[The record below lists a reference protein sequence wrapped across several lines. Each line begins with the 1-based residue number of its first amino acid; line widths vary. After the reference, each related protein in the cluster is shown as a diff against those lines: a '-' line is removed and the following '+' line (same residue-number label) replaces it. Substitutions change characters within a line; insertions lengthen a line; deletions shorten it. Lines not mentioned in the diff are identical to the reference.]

1 MNREDLIGLRWA
13 EDVVSGKFIANKY
26 VKLECKRYID
36 RINEYPKGYF
46 FNYKEVKFV
55 YDLLSMINYATGFYA
70 NEPIIKHIA
79 GFQAMIIENIFGW
92 QNIETK
98 QRMITDVTLL
108 VGRKSGK
115 SVLCALLEILLM
127 LTGERFEQHAIAGS
141 IRDISKIV
149 KRETE
154 QLIKSSPIIKKYFK
168 IQRDKLEYTLNE
180 SYMRALSGDANM
192 NNGLLLS
199 TYICDEV
206 GNMKTQDIIGALRL
220 SQFMTKQRLGIH
232 ISTAYN
238 LPKNAMRDL
247 CDLHKKVL
255 DGSIDDI
262 HSFGLLF
269 ELDENDDYKD
279 MNNWIKASPL
289 QMTLKNGIEFMKS
302 EFNKGLEIPEK
313 MAEFRIKM
321 LNQWINDANVENYIE
336 LDDFRKCSVKE
347 IEFAGKEVVIGLD
360 LSASQDL
367 TGITMVFKENE
378 KYYCKGWAFAPRK
391 SLIERQARE
400 KIPYDFYV
408 EKGLVIASGERVIDY
423 NEIEEFIC
431 TLEEKYDVKI
441 KSIAYDRQFS
451 AQLIQRLQNKSFEC
465 VEVAQSFTGLTN
477 ATRILSEK
485 VLLNDFYYL
494 ENPLMEVQITNCRIV
509 RNMSNQII
517 INKKQS
523 NGKIDIIASL
533 INTFVVLEE
542 PEPEFFIV

>member
-1 MNREDLIGLRWA
+1 
-13 EDVVSGKFIANKY
+13 
-26 VKLECKRYID
+26 
-36 RINEYPKGYF
+36 
-46 FNYKEVKFV
+46 
-55 YDLLSMINYATGFYA
+55 
-70 NEPIIKHIA
+70 
-79 GFQAMIIENIFGW
+79 
-92 QNIETK
+92 
-98 QRMITDVTLL
+98 
-108 VGRKSGK
+108 
-115 SVLCALLEILLM
+115 
-127 LTGERFEQHAIAGS
+127 
-141 IRDISKIV
+141 
-149 KRETE
+149 
-154 QLIKSSPIIKKYFK
+154 
-168 IQRDKLEYTLNE
+168 
-180 SYMRALSGDANM
+180 
-192 NNGLLLS
+192 
-199 TYICDEV
+199 
-206 GNMKTQDIIGALRL
+206 
-220 SQFMTKQRLGIH
+220 
-232 ISTAYN
+232 
-238 LPKNAMRDL
+238 
-247 CDLHKKVL
+247 
-255 DGSIDDI
+255 
-262 HSFGLLF
+262 
-269 ELDENDDYKD
+269 
-279 MNNWIKASPL
+279 
-289 QMTLKNGIEFMKS
+289 
-302 EFNKGLEIPEK
+302 